1 MSKNIKNKL
10 KYEKVFKKTF
20 GLKDK
25 DLKKDIKYNTIKE
38 WDSVGHMGLIGEI
51 EEAFEIELQMDDV
64 IDFGSYAKGKD
75 ILKKYGIEI

>member
-1 MSKNIKNKL
+1 MDNI
-10 KYEKVFKKTF
+10 T
-20 GLKDK
+20 
-25 DLKKDIKYNTIKE
+25 KYNAAFIESFGVDEAAVDGLEYESIVE